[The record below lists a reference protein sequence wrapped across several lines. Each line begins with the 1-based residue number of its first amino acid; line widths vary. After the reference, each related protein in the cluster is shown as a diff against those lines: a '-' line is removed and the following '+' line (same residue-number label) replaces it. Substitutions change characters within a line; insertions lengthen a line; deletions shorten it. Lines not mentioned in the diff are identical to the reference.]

1 MLLYFSFSQS
11 CSAPNRVLVHDK
23 VYDEFASKLAEAM
36 DQRLRVGNGMET
48 ASTQGPLI
56 NEKAVDKVL

>member
-1 MLLYFSFSQS
+1 M
-11 CSAPNRVLVHDK
+11 HDK

-48 ASTQGPLI
+48 TSTQGPLI